1 MLQAA
6 QSVLISLFQ
15 LNTPEFTMLLAALPK
30 TFQDGA
36 TKLLQN
42 HLKNTGNVA
51 QVNTHAHTHQV
62 SQSTQSLYC
71 KVYCCPNLCVF
82 LSLPQAPMGSPLTRH
97 TPRSP
102 ASWSSPVTSPT
113 NTSQNTPSPRYSLT
127 YTRLTRTGLQPP
139 VATVL

>member
-51 QVNTHAHTHQV
+51 QVNTHAHTR
-62 SQSTQSLYC
+62 TKSLSPHNRYTV
-71 KVYCCPNLCVF
+71 KYTVVLTCVF
-82 LSLPQAPMGSPLTRH
+82 FCHFLRH
-97 TPRSP
+97 QW
-102 ASWSSPVTSPT
+102 AA
-113 NTSQNTPSPRYSLT
+113 L
-127 YTRLTRTGLQPP
+127 
-139 VATVL
+139 

>member
-15 LNTPEFTMLLAALPK
+15 LNTPEFSMLLAALPK

-51 QVNTHAHTHQV
+51 QVKHTHQLPV
-62 SQSTQSLYC
+62 
-71 KVYCCPNLCVF
+71 CVGR
-82 LSLPQAPMGSPLTRH
+82 ARD
-97 TPRSP
+97 
-102 ASWSSPVTSPT
+102 AVTSEPFVFFFFFRH
-113 NTSQNTPSPRYSLT
+113 QWAAL
-127 YTRLTRTGLQPP
+127 
-139 VATVL
+139 

>member
-51 QVNTHAHTHQV
+51 QVNSPSQLLWRPHPAVNHLSNWTHPSL
-62 SQSTQSLYC
+62 SQAQ
-71 KVYCCPNLCVF
+71 
-82 LSLPQAPMGSPLTRH
+82 MGSPLTRH

-113 NTSQNTPSPRYSLT
+113 NTSQNTPSPR
-127 YTRLTRTGLQPP
+127 
-139 VATVL
+139 